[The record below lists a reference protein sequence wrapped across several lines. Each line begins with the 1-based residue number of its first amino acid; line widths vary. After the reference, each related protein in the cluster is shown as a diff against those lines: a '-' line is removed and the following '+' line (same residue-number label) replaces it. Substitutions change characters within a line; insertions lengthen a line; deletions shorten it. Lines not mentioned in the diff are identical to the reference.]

1 MASNLLLPITRNNP
15 NPIQFKKE
23 PVQHESDN
31 EIEIIKVITD
41 SNYNSRQIPFRV
53 KSESD
58 YNRNQNEHV
67 PILGSYLVGI

>member
-1 MASNLLLPITRNNP
+1 MASNLLLPIVIRNNP
-15 NPIQFKKE
+15 NLIQN
-23 PVQHESDN
+23 ESDN